1 MSRSRALFLA
11 LALVALALPVGLP
24 AISMSAAPSKE
35 LTGTVRDA
43 AGKPMEGVAV
53 SAEAEGSPV
62 RISVWTNQ
70 DGLYA
75 FPALD
80 AGRYEVSAQ
89 AVGFDR
95 PVAKAMVTPG
105 QAARQDFTLKA
116 LPEVLPQQLSTAE
129 WLDRLPDDTSQD
141 RRMKMVVLNNCSNCH
156 LPANWL
162 EKRFDAESWETMFDN
177 MLKIAPDGSVP
188 DDGAGDPVGRRPG
201 GAPFPA
207 ELKDALGGPTGV
219 HTELM
224 KFYRKDIIPYLVK
237 VAGPNPVPLK
247 PQAWPRPKGIQTQIV
262 VTEYSLPHER
272 PQGTVGVV
280 DQRTGKAIMYFLRD
294 GKTVSQEV
302 TPAPRNPYR
311 TGADWS
317 WGTRENES
325 GTHDMALDFEG
336 NPYFIGGSVSMNPAR
351 DRIWFGGRQF
361 TSFDVKTKQITVHS
375 RVPTVI
381 SHGTGEDSTGTWA
394 WGSTGLGAVRMNIRT
409 GEITEFK
416 TPTADSRPYD
426 MDMDRFD
433 NVWLTQIAIDKM
445 AVVDNKTGDV
455 TEIAMPKFESP
466 DIRPEDIEIYN
477 KVGSWDHNAAL
488 GQHGPRRLG
497 GDRTGDYVYSGTY
510 WTGKIAQFDART
522 KTFVKLHDV
531 PNGRWGQPYKPFPD
545 RNHMVWFG
553 MSADDNVGK
562 LNPFTGQMTMYPL
575 PSRGTNSRHLAVH
588 NTPEGPVVWV
598 PYTGVGKMAR
608 VQFRHDTSKN

>member
-1 MSRSRALFLA
+1 M
-11 LALVALALPVGLP
+11 ALALPATLP
-24 AISMSAAPSKE
+24 AISTSPAPSKE

-75 FPALD
+75 FPAID

-95 PVAKAMVTPG
+95 PVAQATIAPG
-105 QAARQDFTLKA
+105 QAARQDFTLKP
-116 LPEVLPQQLSTAE
+116 LPEILPQQLSTAE
-129 WLDRLPDDTSQD
+129 WLDRLPDETSQD

-188 DDGAGDPVGRRPG
+188 DDGAGDPVGRRAG
-201 GAPFPA
+201 GSPFP
-207 ELKDALGGPTGV
+207 EDLKDALGGPTGI

-224 KFYRKDIIPYLVK
+224 RFYRKDLIPYLVK
-237 VAGPNPVPLK
+237 VAGPTPAPLK
-247 PQAWPRPKGIQTQIV
+247 PQAWPRPKGLETQIV
-262 VTEYSLPHER
+262 VTEYTLPTER
-272 PQGTVGVV
+272 PQGSVGVV
-280 DQRTGKAIMYFLRD
+280 DQRTGKSTLYFLRD
-294 GKTVSQEV
+294 GKTVSQEAPY
-302 TPAPRNPYR
+302 TPRNTYR

-336 NPYFIGGSVSMNPAR
+336 TPYFIGGSVSMNPAR

-361 TSFDVKTKQITVHS
+361 TSFDVRTKTIRVHS
-375 RVPTVI
+375 RVPTVM

-409 GEITEFK
+409 GEVTEFK

-426 MDMDRFD
+426 MDVDRFD
-433 NVWLTQIAIDKM
+433 NVWLSQIAIDKM

-477 KVGSWDHNAAL
+477 KVGSWDHNSAL

-497 GDRTGDYVYSGTY
+497 ADRTGDYVYAGTY

-545 RNHMVWFG
+545 RSHMVWFG
-553 MSADDNVGK
+553 MSADDKLGK
-562 LNPFTGQMTMYPL
+562 LNPTTGQMTMYPL

-588 NTPEGPVVWV
+588 DTPEGPVVWV
-598 PYTGVGKMAR
+598 PYTGVGKIAR
-608 VQFRHDTSKN
+608 VQFRHDTSRN